1 MSEEQEFSPHRADVV
16 ITQESNRVT
25 LKTPAG
31 EVILTAEQA
40 QEVAC
45 QLLDAAALAN
55 DEEPEENENENT
67 RIPMQYIH
75 VAAER
80 LEYEV
85 EGSESAMPSDEEM
98 GDAKWAEVHCWIRGQ
113 TARNAMHLVTGSIA
127 EHGWVVTEVIE
138 QIPVMRD
145 DFTET
150 EYLPYYEQA
159 LIDSEVFLYEIED
172 ETEELGSS
180 DNVS

>member
-1 MSEEQEFSPHRADVV
+1 MSEEQELSPHHRADVIV
-16 ITQESNRVT
+16 TQDGTSVT

-31 EVILTAEQA
+31 GVTLTVNQA
-40 QEVAC
+40 QAVAAR
-45 QLLDAAALAN
+45 LIDAAAVAN
-55 DEEPEENENENT
+55 DEEPEENENA

-75 VAAER
+75 VSAER

-85 EGSESAMPSDEEM
+85 EGSESSALPTDEEM
-98 GDAKWAEVHCWIRGQ
+98 GDAKWAEVHCWIRDQ
-113 TARNAMHLVTGSIA
+113 TARNAMHVVTGNIA
-127 EHGWVVTEVIE
+127 EHGWVVTEVFE

-159 LIDSEVFLYEIED
+159 LLDSEVFLYEIED